1 MRALLLLLLLAPF
14 ARAQDSDHDGLSDT
28 LEQRLIQQFAPD
40 FQIASHDCSN
50 IPAQFQPDLLIP
62 TVQKED
68 GTIYAQVFPGKQANT
83 AEIHYYHLWQTDCGP
98 HGHHLDTE
106 HVATLIHA
114 DSPDLATA
122 HWRAD
127 FWYAAAHENTVCD
140 VSQITR
146 TNTLHAEDHG
156 AKVWISPGKHAS
168 YLNESLCKAGCGA
181 DRCEQMRPLHATN
194 LINLGETAHPMNG
207 SLFIASNEWPLEA
220 KMSATNFTAA
230 PLSRLLQL
238 PETDI
243 AWYSTGH
250 HPAQPIIANSLHTS
264 RAIGQ
269 ADSNTTSALGTAGTT
284 TGSALNIAGNNTNT
298 AISVSTSKTGNAL
311 SRSFRN
317 TTHALGT
324 AAHKT
329 GDALHVTG
337 TDSSA
342 K

>member
-14 ARAQDSDHDGLSDT
+14 AHAQDSDRDGLSDT

-50 IPAQFQPDLLIP
+50 TPAQFQPNLAIP

-68 GTIYAQVFPGKQANT
+68 GTIYAQVFPGKQADT

-114 DSPDLATA
+114 DSPNLPTA

-146 TNTLHAEDHG
+146 ASTLHAEDHG

-168 YLNESLCKAGCGA
+168 YLNETLCKAGCGA

-194 LINLGETAHPMNG
+194 FINLGETSHPMNG

-220 KMSATNFTAA
+220 KMSATNFPAV
-230 PLSRLLQL
+230 PLARLSQL

-243 AWYSTGH
+243 AWYSPGH
-250 HPAQPIIANSLHTS
+250 HPVQPIIANSLHTGQ
-264 RAIGQ
+264 AIGH
-269 ADSNTTSALGTAGTT
+269 AGDNTTSALNA
-284 TGSALNIAGNNTNT
+284 AGNSTNA
-298 AISVSTSKTGNAL
+298 AISVSADNTGNAL
-311 SRSFRN
+311 SKSFHK

-324 AAHKT
+324 AAHHT
-329 GDALHVTG
+329 GDALHLTG
-337 TDSSA
+337 KSA
-342 K
+342 ASTP